1 MGVGVSLLT
10 ACLLTEVGVILQEW
24 VSESNNMQR
33 ELLPL
38 SRLSKEFNV
47 SIARSFSISRL
58 KNTTD
63 CSPIESP

>member
-1 MGVGVSLLT
+1 MSSSCIDKNRAQVSI
-10 ACLLTEVGVILQEW
+10 GFY
-24 VSESNNMQR
+24 SNNMQG

-38 SRLSKEFNV
+38 SRPSKEFNV